1 MRIAPFDVHFSDEN
15 ILRPGIL
22 FVKKE
27 HLNKINRIGLS
38 GAPDLMIEILS
49 PFTSQ
54 VDFEE
59 KKLVYER
66 FGVQEYFIV
75 DPGSKTVYPYFL
87 VDRAYET
94 QETQVS
100 IIISHLLDTEIVF

>member
-1 MRIAPFDVHFSDEN
+1 MRIAAFDVHFSDEN
-15 ILRPGIL
+15 ILRPDIL

-38 GAPDLMIEILS
+38 GAPDLMCEILS

-100 IIISHLLDTEIVF
+100 KIISHLLDTEIVF